1 MKEKIILLALPVAAA
16 GFFMMGRMT
25 AANTAVKVHPQTA
38 ENLSSAMHGEAFAYA
53 KYMLYAEHARK
64 SGNQALAD
72 LFTQN
77 AHTERFEHF
86 AEEAKLAGLVGS
98 DEQNL
103 RDAIKGESWEYE
115 HMYPDFAAKAKEAG
129 DAAAAT
135 RFAEIREDE
144 ARHRDAFQAQLSKV
158 HLKPVGSVQE

>member
-1 MKEKIILLALPVAAA
+1 MKEKIVLFTLPVAAA

-25 AANTAVKVHPQTA
+25 AENTAAKIHPETA
-38 ENLSSAMHGEAFAYA
+38 ENLSSAMHGEAFAFARYT
-53 KYMLYAEHARK
+53 LYAEHARK
-64 SGNQALAD
+64 SGNQELAD

-103 RDAIKGESWEYE
+103 RDAIKGETWEFE
-115 HMYPDFAAKAKEAG
+115 HMYPDFAAKAKQAG
-129 DAAAAT
+129 DAAAAS
-135 RFAEIREDE
+135 RFLEIRSDE
-144 ARHRDAFQAQLSKV
+144 GRHRDAFQAALNKLQPKSTAS
-158 HLKPVGSVQE
+158 GQE